1 MVHIVQ
7 GQIFFKKKNTRENEI
22 HESEKNPCPFF
33 FFPEP
38 PSEQISGVKDT

>member
-22 HESEKNPCPFF
+22 HESEKKSVSLF
-33 FFPEP
+33 FFP
-38 PSEQISGVKDT
+38 